1 MVFLYT
7 IPMTPELHAYWR
19 KQTAEQPLFPDL
31 EWSKPERRDLA
42 GRLGIIGGNKLGFA
56 GVAEAYT
63 VSLTSGVGA
72 VKVLLPDVLKK
83 TIPPAITDTV
93 FAETTP
99 SGSLA
104 KNALPDMIAL
114 GEWGSGIL
122 LVGDAGRNSE
132 TAIAYE
138 QFIETYDGPLTLTRD
153 AVDLMKN
160 NPNRLVERPE
170 TLLVV
175 SFAQLQKLFS
185 GVYYPKVLTFSMQ
198 LTNLVEAVHKFTIT
212 YPVTILVLHKDHLI
226 AAHSGEVTTTPWE
239 NPMAIWRGQVAA
251 RAATYWLWNQ
261 KTPLEAVTTSLIIS

>member
-1 MVFLYT
+1 
-7 IPMTPELHAYWR
+7 MTLEIHPYWR

-31 EWSKPERRDLA
+31 EWSKPERRDFA

-56 GVAEAYT
+56 GVAEAYST
-63 VSLTSGVGA
+63 SLTAGA
-72 VKVLLPDVLKK
+72 GQARVLLPDILKK
-83 TIPPAITDTV
+83 SIPTVITDTV

-104 KNALPDMIAL
+104 KDALPSMVAL
-114 GEWGSGIL
+114 GEWSSGML

-138 QFIETYDGPLTLTRD
+138 QFVEAYKGPLTLTRD

-170 TLLVV
+170 TLLIV

-198 LTNLVEAVHKFTIT
+198 LNGLVEAVHKFTIT
-212 YPVTILVLHKDHLI
+212 YPTTMLVLHKDFLI
-226 AAHSGEVTTTPWE
+226 AAHAGEVTTTPWE
-239 NPMAIWRGQVAA
+239 NPMAIWRGHTAA
-251 RAATYWLWNQ
+251 KAATYWLWNRN
-261 KTPLEAVTTSLIIS
+261 TPFEAVTASLVAAK